1 MNNNL
6 SNIKKGKYFLDKHN
20 CIGMPTETV
29 YGLAANAYS
38 SKAISKIFKLKKRP
52 KNNPLIVHYSSL
64 EMLKRD
70 CILNKNF
77 TNLYNKFCPGPLT
90 FILKLKKD
98 SKISKFVT
106 NKKKTLA
113 VRFPSH
119 PKAKGLLKIL
129 NYPLAA
135 PSANISSRVSPVT
148 KNHVKEEFGKK
159 IKYIIEGGL
168 SKIGLE
174 STIINL
180 TGKPEILRIGSIDIN
195 KLSKV
200 LNKKLLYRKK
210 SYMKAPGQN
219 RLHYSP
225 GIPLRMNCKE
235 ASQDEAFILVKKRN
249 NSNKNFFYLS
259 KNKNLKEA
267 ARNLYSVLRM
277 IKKKGYKKIAVEK
290 IENKGIGLAINDRLL
305 KASSKKYMNTLVSV
319 NILSKNFSSF
329 EAVKEISFS
338 INESEILG
346 LLGPNGCGKTTT
358 IGMMLGLLKPTS
370 GEVIINGL
378 NVEKNRIN
386 LLKKMN
392 FISPYIELPK
402 KLTVKENLM
411 VYGKLYSVNN
421 INNRID
427 YLTETLRLSEFINKK
442 TGELSSGQKNR
453 VSLAKAVVNDPD
465 ILLLDEP
472 TASLDPETGDFVR
485 TFIEKISSE
494 KKMSI
499 LLASHNMNEVK
510 RLCKSIL
517 MMKDGKIIDRG
528 TPSEIINKH
537 GKKNLEEVFLKLNR
551 TKNEL

>member
-1 MNNNL
+1 
-6 SNIKKGKYFLDKHN
+6 
-20 CIGMPTETV
+20 
-29 YGLAANAYS
+29 
-38 SKAISKIFKLKKRP
+38 
-52 KNNPLIVHYSSL
+52 
-64 EMLKRD
+64 
-70 CILNKNF
+70 
-77 TNLYNKFCPGPLT
+77 
-90 FILKLKKD
+90 
-98 SKISKFVT
+98 
-106 NKKKTLA
+106 
-113 VRFPSH
+113 
-119 PKAKGLLKIL
+119 
-129 NYPLAA
+129 
-135 PSANISSRVSPVT
+135 
-148 KNHVKEEFGKK
+148 
-159 IKYIIEGGL
+159 
-168 SKIGLE
+168 
-174 STIINL
+174 
-180 TGKPEILRIGSIDIN
+180 
-195 KLSKV
+195 
-200 LNKKLLYRKK
+200 
-210 SYMKAPGQN
+210 
-219 RLHYSP
+219 
-225 GIPLRMNCKE
+225 
-235 ASQDEAFILVKKRN
+235 
-249 NSNKNFFYLS
+249 
-259 KNKNLKEA
+259 
-267 ARNLYSVLRM
+267 
-277 IKKKGYKKIAVEK
+277 
-290 IENKGIGLAINDRLL
+290 
-305 KASSKKYMNTLVSV
+305 MNTLVSV
-319 NILSKNFSSF
+319 NNLSKNFSSF

-378 NVEKNRIN
+378 NVENNRIN

-427 YLTETLRLSEFINKK
+427 YLAETLRLSEFINKK

-453 VSLAKAVVNDPD
+453 VSLAKAVINDPD

-494 KKMSI
+494 KKISI

-551 TKNEL
+551 AKNEL

>member
-1 MNNNL
+1 
-6 SNIKKGKYFLDKHN
+6 
-20 CIGMPTETV
+20 
-29 YGLAANAYS
+29 
-38 SKAISKIFKLKKRP
+38 
-52 KNNPLIVHYSSL
+52 
-64 EMLKRD
+64 
-70 CILNKNF
+70 
-77 TNLYNKFCPGPLT
+77 
-90 FILKLKKD
+90 
-98 SKISKFVT
+98 
-106 NKKKTLA
+106 
-113 VRFPSH
+113 
-119 PKAKGLLKIL
+119 
-129 NYPLAA
+129 
-135 PSANISSRVSPVT
+135 
-148 KNHVKEEFGKK
+148 
-159 IKYIIEGGL
+159 
-168 SKIGLE
+168 
-174 STIINL
+174 
-180 TGKPEILRIGSIDIN
+180 
-195 KLSKV
+195 
-200 LNKKLLYRKK
+200 
-210 SYMKAPGQN
+210 
-219 RLHYSP
+219 
-225 GIPLRMNCKE
+225 
-235 ASQDEAFILVKKRN
+235 
-249 NSNKNFFYLS
+249 
-259 KNKNLKEA
+259 
-267 ARNLYSVLRM
+267 
-277 IKKKGYKKIAVEK
+277 
-290 IENKGIGLAINDRLL
+290 
-305 KASSKKYMNTLVSV
+305 MNTLVSV
-319 NILSKNFSSF
+319 NNLSKNFSSF

-338 INESEILG
+338 INENEILG

-411 VYGKLYSVNN
+411 VYGKLYSVNG

-510 RLCKSIL
+510 RLCKNIL

>member
-1 MNNNL
+1 
-6 SNIKKGKYFLDKHN
+6 
-20 CIGMPTETV
+20 
-29 YGLAANAYS
+29 
-38 SKAISKIFKLKKRP
+38 
-52 KNNPLIVHYSSL
+52 
-64 EMLKRD
+64 
-70 CILNKNF
+70 
-77 TNLYNKFCPGPLT
+77 
-90 FILKLKKD
+90 
-98 SKISKFVT
+98 
-106 NKKKTLA
+106 
-113 VRFPSH
+113 
-119 PKAKGLLKIL
+119 
-129 NYPLAA
+129 
-135 PSANISSRVSPVT
+135 
-148 KNHVKEEFGKK
+148 
-159 IKYIIEGGL
+159 
-168 SKIGLE
+168 
-174 STIINL
+174 
-180 TGKPEILRIGSIDIN
+180 
-195 KLSKV
+195 
-200 LNKKLLYRKK
+200 
-210 SYMKAPGQN
+210 
-219 RLHYSP
+219 
-225 GIPLRMNCKE
+225 
-235 ASQDEAFILVKKRN
+235 
-249 NSNKNFFYLS
+249 
-259 KNKNLKEA
+259 
-267 ARNLYSVLRM
+267 
-277 IKKKGYKKIAVEK
+277 
-290 IENKGIGLAINDRLL
+290 
-305 KASSKKYMNTLVSV
+305 MNTLVSV
-319 NILSKNFSSF
+319 NNLSKNFSSF

-338 INESEILG
+338 INENEILG

-411 VYGKLYSVNN
+411 VYGKLYSVHD

>member
-1 MNNNL
+1 
-6 SNIKKGKYFLDKHN
+6 
-20 CIGMPTETV
+20 
-29 YGLAANAYS
+29 
-38 SKAISKIFKLKKRP
+38 
-52 KNNPLIVHYSSL
+52 
-64 EMLKRD
+64 
-70 CILNKNF
+70 
-77 TNLYNKFCPGPLT
+77 
-90 FILKLKKD
+90 
-98 SKISKFVT
+98 
-106 NKKKTLA
+106 
-113 VRFPSH
+113 
-119 PKAKGLLKIL
+119 
-129 NYPLAA
+129 
-135 PSANISSRVSPVT
+135 
-148 KNHVKEEFGKK
+148 
-159 IKYIIEGGL
+159 
-168 SKIGLE
+168 
-174 STIINL
+174 
-180 TGKPEILRIGSIDIN
+180 
-195 KLSKV
+195 
-200 LNKKLLYRKK
+200 
-210 SYMKAPGQN
+210 
-219 RLHYSP
+219 
-225 GIPLRMNCKE
+225 
-235 ASQDEAFILVKKRN
+235 
-249 NSNKNFFYLS
+249 
-259 KNKNLKEA
+259 
-267 ARNLYSVLRM
+267 
-277 IKKKGYKKIAVEK
+277 
-290 IENKGIGLAINDRLL
+290 
-305 KASSKKYMNTLVSV
+305 MNTLVNV
-319 NILSKNFSSF
+319 NNLSKNFSSF
-329 EAVKEISFS
+329 EAVKEVSFS

-370 GEVIINGL
+370 GDVIINGL

-494 KKMSI
+494 KKISI